1 MTKAS
6 LTVLRL
12 FHQDAVTAEQ
22 KSLGQHVE
30 SLLSWLTETET
41 QMEKEKKNDGS
52 DQLTQQLTLCKA
64 SFLENCII
72 SIYTFVML

>member
-1 MTKAS
+1 M
-6 LTVLRL
+6 LRL
-12 FHQDAVTAEQ
+12 FLQDAVTAEQ

-64 SFLENCII
+64 SFLERRNCII
-72 SIYTFVML
+72 NIYTFVML

>member
-1 MTKAS
+1 MC
-6 LTVLRL
+6 RL
-12 FHQDAVTAEQ
+12 FIQDAVTAEQ

-64 SFLENCII
+64 SFLERINCII

>member
-1 MTKAS
+1 M
-6 LTVLRL
+6 LRL
-12 FHQDAVTAEQ
+12 FLQDAVTAEQ

-52 DQLTQQLTLCKA
+52 DQLMQQLTLCKA
-64 SFLENCII
+64 SFLERRNCII